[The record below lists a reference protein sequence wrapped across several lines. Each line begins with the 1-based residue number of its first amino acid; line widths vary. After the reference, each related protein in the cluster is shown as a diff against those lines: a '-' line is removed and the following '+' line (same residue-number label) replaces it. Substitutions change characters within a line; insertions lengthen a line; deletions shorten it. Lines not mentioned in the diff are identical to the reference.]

1 MSLSPILSIIKD
13 FLTEVRGAGSGWL
26 GPKLRD
32 MCKDLLGIF
41 LFSAVEAVSLPDIDG
56 EISLLVE
63 EDADGKVLVGVDVGF
78 GFLGVEIR
86 DALGL
91 DVGCMDFFFPFIPL
105 LSLLTGA
112 TCPN

>member
-13 FLTEVRGAGSGWL
+13 FLTEVRGAGSDWL

-32 MCKDLLGIF
+32 MCKVLLGIF
-41 LFSAVEAVSLPDIDG
+41 LFSAVEPVSLLDIDG

-63 EDADGKVLVGVDVGF
+63 DADDNILVVVDVGF

-91 DVGCMDFFFPFIPL
+91 DVGCMDFFFPFIAL

>member
-13 FLTEVRGAGSGWL
+13 FLTVVRGPGSDWL

-32 MCKDLLGIF
+32 MCKVSLGTF

-63 EDADGKVLVGVDVGF
+63 DADANVLVGVDVGF

-91 DVGCMDFFFPFIPL
+91 DVGCTDFFFPFNVL
-105 LSLLTGA
+105 LSLLTGV